1 MDKTKVDFWLCR
13 GHMLM
18 FISRDAVAELGASPA
33 LKKKHI
39 VLVTVCQRDVK
50 VMFLAKFSAT
60 KLCLS

>member
-1 MDKTKVDFWLCR
+1 
-13 GHMLM
+13 MLM